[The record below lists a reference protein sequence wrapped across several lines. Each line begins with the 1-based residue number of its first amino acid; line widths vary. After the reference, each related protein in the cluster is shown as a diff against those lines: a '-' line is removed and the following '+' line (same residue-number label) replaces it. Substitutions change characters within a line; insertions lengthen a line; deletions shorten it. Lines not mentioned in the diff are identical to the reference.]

1 MMKSTVE
8 EYLADERMRSAVEE
22 LKAVISARY
31 PEVKYQ
37 PYVWEDPAGLYL
49 EAMVDIDDTEEVTDL
64 VIDRLVR
71 MYFDEEIPIHLI
83 PVRTPERQAA
93 MREQE
98 RIARE
103 RLKVTS

>member
-1 MMKSTVE
+1 MKTVE

-22 LKAVISARY
+22 LESVIRATY
-31 PEVKYQ
+31 PEVRFN
-37 PYVWEDPAGLYL
+37 PYVWEDPDGLYL

-83 PVRTPERQAA
+83 PVRTPERRAA
-93 MREQE
+93 MRKQEQT
-98 RIARE
+98 ARE
-103 RLKVTS
+103 RLKIPS